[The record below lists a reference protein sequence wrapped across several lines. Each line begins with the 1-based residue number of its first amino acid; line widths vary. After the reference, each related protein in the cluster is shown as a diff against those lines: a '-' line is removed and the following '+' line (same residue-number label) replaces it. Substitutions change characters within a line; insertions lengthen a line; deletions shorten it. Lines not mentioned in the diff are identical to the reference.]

1 MLDPKQLWFGIL
13 IAWLAVWLW
22 SRYQGGT
29 LKLKYFKFWGDVPE
43 KQKKDNRM
51 GFGVTAVLL
60 VVNLATNLF

>member
-29 LKLKYFKFWGDVPE
+29 LKLK
-43 KQKKDNRM
+43 
-51 GFGVTAVLL
+51 
-60 VVNLATNLF
+60 